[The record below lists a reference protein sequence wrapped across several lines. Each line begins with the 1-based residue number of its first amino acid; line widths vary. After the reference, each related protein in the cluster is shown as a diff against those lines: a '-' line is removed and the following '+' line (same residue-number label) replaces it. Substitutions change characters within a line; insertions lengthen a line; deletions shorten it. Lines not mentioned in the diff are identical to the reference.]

1 MKQKVQDLTID
12 GLSPD
17 LVLKIL
23 KSPVLVDKIWALEH
37 IDGYVDFTAE
47 LKEKVFA
54 LMKDDNYIIVDKAIN
69 AIGEAQLDS
78 YHVQQ
83 KLMEALV
90 HEDYNVQIRVIEK
103 IADCDVLEGPVTMG
117 LVDNLG
123 ALNGQVFK
131 KALLVLGKQKLTS
144 DMYLK
149 IAALLGAEN
158 RFIANS
164 VKMFL
169 QNENIKEPQILSLLK
184 EE

>member
-1 MKQKVQDLTID
+1 M
-12 GLSPD
+12 
-17 LVLKIL
+17 
-23 KSPVLVDKIWALEH
+23 
-37 IDGYVDFTAE
+37 
-47 LKEKVFA
+47 
-54 LMKDDNYIIVDKAIN
+54 
-69 AIGEAQLDS
+69 
-78 YHVQQ
+78 
-83 KLMEALV
+83 

-164 VKMFL
+164 VKLFL